1 MKYLGLLSC
10 FVGIVIHSFALN
22 FCYKQVTK
30 TKNIKKNI
38 FYYLC
43 ILLLSLI
50 IFAINMFVD
59 YKFRIFFFYL
69 TLALFYKVIYRE
81 GIFIT
86 LFKTLIIYIVL
97 VFGDIFSSLFIM
109 LISDINSID
118 IEYMNF
124 IKAFCTLIDSAF
136 MFGIFNIKS
145 LIKMTNKA
153 TIFISSR
160 SEMILKILL
169 IAGFSFMC
177 FFGYYNAF
185 NKTFNSYIF
194 SLMISIFFLCLLVV
208 ALVQYYKKKQKENEQ
223 KQLLDL
229 MKEYEELLEVNK
241 ENRHEMF
248 NTLLIL
254 KTTKNKSS
262 KKFEDLI
269 DSFLDKYSTKTIN
282 NYSSLYNLPTGI
294 KGIVYY
300 KMACIKENEIV
311 FRSFIEKSMY
321 QKFDLLDEKLY
332 YKVCKILGIL
342 LDNAI
347 EASTETKEKH
357 LMIDV
362 YDDDE
367 YLNIYIENTFKGK
380 IDINKINNRGVS
392 SKGKGRGLGL
402 DIVNKTLK
410 STELLSL
417 EQSVD
422 GNKFISKLKIKL

>member
-22 FCYKQVTK
+22 YCYKQVTS
-30 TKNIKKNI
+30 TKAIKKNP

-69 TLALFYKVIYRE
+69 TLALFYKVLYKE
-81 GIFIT
+81 STFIT
-86 LFKTLIIYIVL
+86 LFKTLMIYIIL
-97 VFGDIFSSLFIM
+97 VICDFLISLIIM
-109 LISDINSID
+109 LIPGITTID

-124 IKAFCTLIDSAF
+124 IKGLSTLLDSVSLF
-136 MFGIFNIKS
+136 LVFKIKYLINI
-145 LIKMTNKA
+145 LNKVFA
-153 TIFISSR
+153 IV
-160 SEMILKILL
+160 SERRKHIYTVL
-169 IAGFSFMC
+169 SFLS
-177 FFGYYNAF
+177 FVALYTFAYYNAF

-194 SLMISIFFLCLLVV
+194 SLIISVFFLCLLAV

-229 MKEYEELLEVNK
+229 MKEYEELLDVNRD
-241 ENRHEMF
+241 NRHEMF
-248 NTLLIL
+248 NNLLIL
-254 KTTKNKSS
+254 KTTKDKTS
-262 KKFEDLI
+262 KEFEELL
-269 DSFLDKYSTKTIN
+269 DSYLDKYSTKTIN

-300 KMACIKENEIV
+300 KMAYIKENEIV
-311 FRSFIEKSMY
+311 FRSFTDKSMY
-321 QKFDLLDEKLY
+321 QKFDTLDPKLY

-347 EASTETKEKH
+347 EASTETLEKH
-357 LMIDV
+357 LMMDV

-367 YLNIYIENTFKGK
+367 HLIVYIENTFKGK
-380 IDINKINNRGVS
+380 IDINEINNRGVS

-402 DIVNKTLK
+402 DIVGKILK
-410 STELLSL
+410 STEALSL
-417 EQSVD
+417 EQRID
-422 GNKFISKLKIKL
+422 GNRFISTLKIKL

>member
-22 FCYKQVTK
+22 YCYKQVTSSK
-30 TKNIKKNI
+30 AIKKNP

-69 TLALFYKVIYRE
+69 TLALFYKVLYKE
-81 GIFIT
+81 STFIT
-86 LFKTLIIYIVL
+86 LFKTLMIYIIL
-97 VFGDIFSSLFIM
+97 VICDFLISLIIM
-109 LISDINSID
+109 LIPGITTID

-124 IKAFCTLIDSAF
+124 IKGLSTLLDSVSLF
-136 MFGIFNIKS
+136 LVFKIKYLINI
-145 LIKMTNKA
+145 LNKVFA
-153 TIFISSR
+153 IV
-160 SEMILKILL
+160 SERRKHIYTVL
-169 IAGFSFMC
+169 SFLS
-177 FFGYYNAF
+177 FVALYTFAYYNAF

-194 SLMISIFFLCLLVV
+194 SLIISVFFLCLLAV

-229 MKEYEELLEVNK
+229 MKEYEELLDVNRD
-241 ENRHEMF
+241 NRHEMF
-248 NTLLIL
+248 NNLLIL
-254 KTTKNKSS
+254 KTTKDKTS
-262 KKFEDLI
+262 KEFEELL
-269 DSFLDKYSTKTIN
+269 DSYLDKYSTKTIN

-300 KMACIKENEIV
+300 KMAYIKENEIV
-311 FRSFIEKSMY
+311 FRSFTDKSMY
-321 QKFDLLDEKLY
+321 QKFDTLDPKLY

-347 EASTETKEKH
+347 EASTETIEKH
-357 LMIDV
+357 LMMDV

-367 YLNIYIENTFKGK
+367 HLIVYIENTFKGK
-380 IDINKINNRGVS
+380 IDINEINNRGVS

-402 DIVNKTLK
+402 DIVGKILK
-410 STELLSL
+410 STEALSL
-417 EQSVD
+417 EQRID
-422 GNKFISKLKIKL
+422 GNRFISTLKIKL

>member
-22 FCYKQVTK
+22 YCYKQVTS
-30 TKNIKKNI
+30 TKAIKKNP

-69 TLALFYKVIYRE
+69 ILALFYKVLYKE
-81 GIFIT
+81 STFIT
-86 LFKTLIIYIVL
+86 LFKTLMIYIIL
-97 VFGDIFSSLFIM
+97 VICDFLISLIIM
-109 LISDINSID
+109 LIPGITTINLEYINYVKDFSTLLDSICL
-118 IEYMNF
+118 F
-124 IKAFCTLIDSAF
+124 LVFRIKYLTSVL
-136 MFGIFNIKS
+136 
-145 LIKMTNKA
+145 NKLFA
-153 TIFISSR
+153 IV
-160 SEMILKILL
+160 SERRKHIYTVL
-169 IAGFSFMC
+169 SFLS
-177 FFGYYNAF
+177 FVALYTFAYYNAF

-194 SLMISIFFLCLLVV
+194 SLIISVFFLCLLAV

-229 MKEYEELLEVNK
+229 MKEYEELLDVNRD
-241 ENRHEMF
+241 NRHEMF
-248 NTLLIL
+248 NNLLIL
-254 KTTKNKSS
+254 KTTKDKTS
-262 KKFEDLI
+262 KEFEELI
-269 DSFLDKYSTKTIN
+269 DSYLDKYSTKTVN

-300 KMACIKENEIV
+300 KMAYIKENEIV
-311 FRSFIEKSMY
+311 FRSFTDKSMY
-321 QKFDLLDEKLY
+321 QKFDTLDPKLY

-357 LMIDV
+357 LMMDV
-362 YDDDE
+362 YDDYE
-367 YLNIYIENTFKGK
+367 YLIVYIENTFKGK
-380 IDINKINNRGVS
+380 IDINEINNRGVS

-402 DIVNKTLK
+402 DIVGKILK
-410 STELLSL
+410 STEALSL
-417 EQSVD
+417 EQRID
-422 GNKFISKLKIKL
+422 GNRFISTLKIKL

>member
-10 FVGIVIHSFALN
+10 FVGIIVNVFAMSY
-22 FCYKQVTK
+22 CYGKFNSNVKVNKFQK
-30 TKNIKKNI
+30 
-38 FYYLC
+38 
-43 ILLLSLI
+43 ILLILLFSAI
-50 IFAINMFVD
+50 IFSINFYID
-59 YKFRIFFFYL
+59 YKFRIYFLYL

-86 LFKTLIIYIVL
+86 LFKTLVIYIVL
-97 VFGDIFSSLFIM
+97 VLIDF
-109 LISDINSID
+109 LISLIIILIPLITTID

-124 IKAFCTLIDSAF
+124 IKGLSTLLDSICLF
-136 MFGIFNIKS
+136 LIFKIKYF
-145 LIKMTNKA
+145 TNVLNKVFVIVNERKKHIY
-153 TIFISSR
+153 TVLSFISF
-160 SEMILKILL
+160 
-169 IAGFSFMC
+169 IALYTIA
-177 FFGYYNAF
+177 YYNAF
-185 NKTFNSYIF
+185 NKTFNGYIF
-194 SLMISIFFLCLLVV
+194 SLMISVFFLCLLTIT
-208 ALVQYYKKKQKENEQ
+208 LIQYYKKKQKENEQ

-248 NTLLIL
+248 NNLLIL

-321 QKFDLLDEKLY
+321 QKFDLLDNKLY

-362 YDDDE
+362 YGDDE